1 MKSTEKIRVSLFLD
15 RNTVE
20 AADRMMKERG
30 YRSRNEFYS
39 AMIKEMNADEII
51 EKQGDFLGEKFAKAM
66 ESYEEEICKTLSKG
80 LYRYA
85 VQLEMIAK
93 ILADQYGY
101 SEEDAE
107 EIRREACR
115 NVRRLR
121 GKIPLEKILAGYY
134 KEHQIETPDH
144 FEWNEEEIF

>member
-20 AADRMMKERG
+20 TADRMMIERG

-39 AMIKEMNADEII
+39 AMIKEMNTEEII

-66 ESYEEEICKTLSKG
+66 ESYEEKVSKTLSKG
-80 LYRYA
+80 LFRYA

-101 SEEDAE
+101 SEDETE
-107 EIRREACR
+107 NIRREACR

-134 KEHQIETPDH
+134 KEHQIEAPDNY
-144 FEWNEEEIF
+144 EWDGEEIF

>member
-1 MKSTEKIRVSLFLD
+1 MKSTEKIRISLFLD

-20 AADRMMKERG
+20 TADQMMIERG

-66 ESYEEEICKTLSKG
+66 ESYEEEIRKTLSKG
-80 LYRYA
+80 LFRYA

-101 SEEDAE
+101 SEDETE
-107 EIRREACR
+107 NIRREACR

-134 KEHQIETPDH
+134 KEHEIESSDNY
-144 FEWNEEEIF
+144 EWDGEEIF

>member
-1 MKSTEKIRVSLFLD
+1 
-15 RNTVE
+15 
-20 AADRMMKERG
+20 
-30 YRSRNEFYS
+30 
-39 AMIKEMNADEII
+39 
-51 EKQGDFLGEKFAKAM
+51 
-66 ESYEEEICKTLSKG
+66 
-80 LYRYA
+80 
-85 VQLEMIAK
+85 MIAK

-134 KEHQIETPDH
+134 EEHQIETPDH

>member
-20 AADRMMKERG
+20 AADRMMIERG

-39 AMIKEMNADEII
+39 AMIKEMNTEEII

-66 ESYEEEICKTLSKG
+66 ESYEEKVSKTLSKG
-80 LYRYA
+80 LYRYT

-101 SEEDAE
+101 SEDDAE

-134 KEHQIETPDH
+134 REHEIEAPESS
-144 FEWNEEEIF
+144 EWGDE

>member
-1 MKSTEKIRVSLFLD
+1 MKSTEKIRVSLSLD

-20 AADRMMKERG
+20 TADRMMIERG

-39 AMIKEMNADEII
+39 AMINELSAEEII
-51 EKQGDFLGEKFAKAM
+51 NKQGDFLGEKFTKAM
-66 ESYEEEICKTLSKG
+66 ESYEEEIRKTLSKG
-80 LYRYA
+80 LFRYA
-85 VQLEMIAK
+85 VHLEMIAK

-101 SEEDAE
+101 SEDDAE

-134 KEHQIETPDH
+134 KEHQIETPEH
-144 FEWNEEEIF
+144 YEWDGEEIF

>member
-20 AADRMMKERG
+20 TADRMMIERG

-39 AMIKEMNADEII
+39 AMIKEMNTDEML

-66 ESYEEEICKTLSKG
+66 ESYEEKVSKTLSKG

-101 SEEDAE
+101 SEDEVE
-107 EIRREACR
+107 QIRREACR

-134 KEHQIETPDH
+134 EEHQIETPDH

>member
-20 AADRMMKERG
+20 AADRMMIERG

-51 EKQGDFLGEKFAKAM
+51 EKQGNFLGEKFAKAM
-66 ESYEEEICKTLSKG
+66 ESYEEKVSKTLSKG

-144 FEWNEEEIF
+144 FEWDGEEIF

>member
-20 AADRMMKERG
+20 AADRMMIERG

-51 EKQGDFLGEKFAKAM
+51 EKQGDFLGDKFAKVM
-66 ESYEEEICKTLSKG
+66 ESYEEEISKTLSKG

>member
-1 MKSTEKIRVSLFLD
+1 MKSTEKIRISLFLD

-20 AADRMMKERG
+20 AADRMMIERG

-39 AMIKEMNADEII
+39 AMINEISADEII

-66 ESYEEEICKTLSKG
+66 ESYEEKVSKTLSKG
-80 LYRYA
+80 LFRYA

-101 SEEDAE
+101 SEDDAE

-144 FEWNEEEIF
+144 YEWNEEEIF

>member
-1 MKSTEKIRVSLFLD
+1 MKSTEKIRVSLSLD

-20 AADRMMKERG
+20 TADRMMKERG

-39 AMIKEMNADEII
+39 AMINEMSAEEII
-51 EKQGDFLGEKFAKAM
+51 DKQGDFLGEKFAKAM
-66 ESYEEEICKTLSKG
+66 ESYEEKVSKTLSKG

-134 KEHQIETPDH
+134 KEHQIEAPEH
-144 FEWNEEEIF
+144 YEWDGEEIF

>member
-30 YRSRNEFYS
+30 YRSRNEFYT
-39 AMIKEMNADEII
+39 AMINEISAEEII
-51 EKQGDFLGEKFAKAM
+51 DKQGDFLGEKFAKAM
-66 ESYEEEICKTLSKG
+66 ESYEEEISKTISKG
-80 LYRYA
+80 LFRYA
-85 VQLEMIAK
+85 VHLEMIAK

-101 SEEDAE
+101 SEDEVE
-107 EIRREACR
+107 QIRREACR

-134 KEHQIETPDH
+134 KEHHIEAPEH
-144 FEWNEEEIF
+144 YEWNDEEIF

>member
-1 MKSTEKIRVSLFLD
+1 MKSTEKMRVSLFLD

-20 AADRMMKERG
+20 AADRMMIERG

-51 EKQGDFLGEKFAKAM
+51 ERQGDFLGEKFAKAM
-66 ESYEEEICKTLSKG
+66 ESYEEEISKTLSKG

-101 SEEDAE
+101 SEDDAE

-134 KEHQIETPDH
+134 KEHQIEAPDNY
-144 FEWNEEEIF
+144 EWDEEEIF

>member
-1 MKSTEKIRVSLFLD
+1 MKSTEKIRISLFLD

-20 AADRMMKERG
+20 TADRMMKERG

-39 AMIKEMNADEII
+39 AMINEISAEEII
-51 EKQGDFLGEKFAKAM
+51 EKQDDFLGEKFAKAM
-66 ESYEEEICKTLSKG
+66 ESYEEKVSKTLSKG

-134 KEHQIETPDH
+134 EEHHIEAPEH
-144 FEWNEEEIF
+144 YEWNDEDIF

>member
-20 AADRMMKERG
+20 AADRMMIERG

-39 AMIKEMNADEII
+39 VMIKEMNTDEML

-66 ESYEEEICKTLSKG
+66 ESYEEKVSKTLSKG
-80 LYRYA
+80 LFRYA

-101 SEEDAE
+101 SEDEVE
-107 EIRREACR
+107 QIRREACK

-134 KEHQIETPDH
+134 REHQIENSDNY
-144 FEWNEEEIF
+144 EWDGEEIF

>member
-20 AADRMMKERG
+20 TADRMMKERG

-66 ESYEEEICKTLSKG
+66 ESYEEKVSKTLSKG

-101 SEEDAE
+101 REDE
-107 EIRREACR
+107 TEKIRREACR

-134 KEHQIETPDH
+134 RDHEIESTDN
-144 FEWNEEEIF
+144 FAWDGEEIF

>member
-20 AADRMMKERG
+20 TADRMMIERG

-39 AMIKEMNADEII
+39 AMIKEMNTEEII

-66 ESYEEEICKTLSKG
+66 ESHEEKVSKTLSKG
-80 LYRYA
+80 LFRYA

-101 SEEDAE
+101 SEDEVE
-107 EIRREACR
+107 QIRREACR

-121 GKIPLEKILAGYY
+121 GKIPLEKIHAKGDHSWQN
-134 KEHQIETPDH
+134 EDRTETV
-144 FEWNEEEIF
+144 

>member
-20 AADRMMKERG
+20 AADRMMIERG

-51 EKQGDFLGEKFAKAM
+51 EKQGNFLGEKFAKAM
-66 ESYEEEICKTLSKG
+66 ESYEEKVSKTISKG
-80 LYRYA
+80 LFRYA
-85 VQLEMIAK
+85 VQLEMIAI

-101 SEEDAE
+101 GEDDAE

-134 KEHQIETPDH
+134 KEHQIETPEH
-144 FEWNEEEIF
+144 YEWNDEEIF

>member
-1 MKSTEKIRVSLFLD
+1 MKSTENIRVSLFLD

-20 AADRMMKERG
+20 TADRMMKERG

-39 AMIKEMNADEII
+39 AMINEMSAEEII
-51 EKQGDFLGEKFAKAM
+51 DKQGDFLGEKFAKAM
-66 ESYEEEICKTLSKG
+66 EFYEEEIRKTLSKG
-80 LYRYA
+80 LFRYA
-85 VQLEMIAK
+85 VHLEMIAK

-101 SEEDAE
+101 SEDEAE
-107 EIRREACR
+107 KIRREACR

-134 KEHQIETPDH
+134 REHQIEFTDNY
-144 FEWNEEEIF
+144 EWDGEEIF

>member
-20 AADRMMKERG
+20 AADRMMIERG

-39 AMIKEMNADEII
+39 AMIKEMNTEEII
-51 EKQGDFLGEKFAKAM
+51 DKQGDFLGEKFANAM
-66 ESYEEEICKTLSKG
+66 ESHEEKVSKTLSKG
-80 LYRYA
+80 LFRYA

-101 SEEDAE
+101 SEDDAE

-134 KEHQIETPDH
+134 REHQIETPDH

>member
-20 AADRMMKERG
+20 TADRMMKERG

-39 AMIKEMNADEII
+39 AMINEISAEEII
-51 EKQGDFLGEKFAKAM
+51 EKQDDFLGEKFAKAM
-66 ESYEEEICKTLSKG
+66 ESYEEKVSKTLSKG

-134 KEHQIETPDH
+134 KEHQIEFTDNY
-144 FEWNEEEIF
+144 EWDGEEIF

>member
-20 AADRMMKERG
+20 TADRMMKERG
-30 YRSRNEFYS
+30 YRSQNEFYS
-39 AMIKEMNADEII
+39 AMINEMSAEEII
-51 EKQGDFLGEKFAKAM
+51 DKQGDFLGEKFAKAM
-66 ESYEEEICKTLSKG
+66 ESYEEEIRKTLSKG
-80 LYRYA
+80 LFRYA
-85 VQLEMIAK
+85 VHLEMIAK

-101 SEEDAE
+101 NEDEAE
-107 EIRREACR
+107 EICREACR

-134 KEHQIETPDH
+134 RKHQIEAPESS
-144 FEWNEEEIF
+144 EWDDEEIF

>member
-1 MKSTEKIRVSLFLD
+1 MKSTEKIRVSLSLD
-15 RNTVE
+15 REIVE
-20 AADRMMKERG
+20 TADRMMKERG

-66 ESYEEEICKTLSKG
+66 ESYEEEIRKTLSKG
-80 LYRYA
+80 LFRYA
-85 VQLEMIAK
+85 VHLEMIAK

-101 SEEDAE
+101 SEDEAE

-134 KEHQIETPDH
+134 REHEIEAPESS
-144 FEWNEEEIF
+144 EWGDE

>member
-1 MKSTEKIRVSLFLD
+1 MKSTEKIRVSLSLD
-15 RNTVE
+15 REIVE
-20 AADRMMKERG
+20 TADRMMKERG

-39 AMIKEMNADEII
+39 AMIKEMNADEIL

-66 ESYEEEICKTLSKG
+66 ESYEEEIRKTLSKG
-80 LYRYA
+80 LFRYA
-85 VQLEMIAK
+85 VHLEMIAK

-101 SEEDAE
+101 SEDEAE

-134 KEHQIETPDH
+134 EEHQIETPEH
-144 FEWNEEEIF
+144 YEWNDEEIF

>member
-1 MKSTEKIRVSLFLD
+1 MKSTDKIRVSLFLD

-20 AADRMMKERG
+20 TADRMMKERG

-39 AMIKEMNADEII
+39 AMIKEMNTEEII

-66 ESYEEEICKTLSKG
+66 ESYEEKVSKTLSKG
-80 LYRYA
+80 LFRYA

-101 SEEDAE
+101 SEDDTE

-134 KEHQIETPDH
+134 EKHQIEAPEH
-144 FEWNEEEIF
+144 YEWNDEEIL

>member
-1 MKSTEKIRVSLFLD
+1 
-15 RNTVE
+15 
-20 AADRMMKERG
+20 MMKERG

-39 AMIKEMNADEII
+39 AMINEMSAEEII
-51 EKQGDFLGEKFAKAM
+51 NKQGDFLGEKFAKAM
-66 ESYEEEICKTLSKG
+66 ESYEEEIRKTLSKG
-80 LYRYA
+80 LFRYA
-85 VQLEMIAK
+85 VHLEMIAK

-101 SEEDAE
+101 NEDEAE

-134 KEHQIETPDH
+134 EERQIEPPENY
-144 FEWNEEEIF
+144 EWDDEEIF

>member
-20 AADRMMKERG
+20 AADRMMIERG

-39 AMIKEMNADEII
+39 AMIKEMNTDEII
-51 EKQGDFLGEKFAKAM
+51 EKQGNFLGEKFAKAM
-66 ESYEEEICKTLSKG
+66 ESYEEKVSKTLSKG

-101 SEEDAE
+101 SEDDAE

-134 KEHQIETPDH
+134 MEHQNETPDH

>member
-1 MKSTEKIRVSLFLD
+1 MKSTEKIRVSLSLD

-20 AADRMMKERG
+20 TADRMMKERG

-39 AMIKEMNADEII
+39 AMINEMSAEEII
-51 EKQGDFLGEKFAKAM
+51 DKQGDFLGEKFAKAM
-66 ESYEEEICKTLSKG
+66 ESYEEKISKTLSKG
-80 LYRYA
+80 LFRYA
-85 VQLEMIAK
+85 VHLEMIAK

-101 SEEDAE
+101 SEDETE
-107 EIRREACR
+107 NIRREACR

-134 KEHQIETPDH
+134 KEHEIESSDNY
-144 FEWNEEEIF
+144 EWDGEEIF

>member
-15 RNTVE
+15 RNTAE
-20 AADRMMKERG
+20 TADRMMKERG

-39 AMIKEMNADEII
+39 AMINEMSAEEII
-51 EKQGDFLGEKFAKAM
+51 DKQGDFLGEKFAKAM
-66 ESYEEEICKTLSKG
+66 ESYEEEISKTLSKG
-80 LYRYA
+80 LFRYA
-85 VQLEMIAK
+85 VHLEMIAK

-101 SEEDAE
+101 NEDEAE

-134 KEHQIETPDH
+134 RKHQIEVPESS
-144 FEWNEEEIF
+144 EWDDEEIF

>member
-15 RNTVE
+15 KNTVE
-20 AADRMMKERG
+20 TADRMMKERG

-39 AMIKEMNADEII
+39 AMINEMSAEEVID
-51 EKQGDFLGEKFAKAM
+51 KQGDFLGEKFAKAM
-66 ESYEEEICKTLSKG
+66 KSYEEEINKTISKG
-80 LYRYA
+80 LFRYA
-85 VQLEMIAK
+85 VHLEMIAK

-101 SEEDAE
+101 SEDETE
-107 EIRREACR
+107 QIRREACR

-134 KEHQIETPDH
+134 KEHQIETPQNY
-144 FEWNEEEIF
+144 EWNDEDIV

>member
-15 RNTVE
+15 RNTAE
-20 AADRMMKERG
+20 TADRMMIERG

-66 ESYEEEICKTLSKG
+66 ESYEEKVSKTLSKG

-93 ILADQYGY
+93 ILAVQYGY
-101 SEEDAE
+101 SEDEVE
-107 EIRREACR
+107 QIRREACR

-134 KEHQIETPDH
+134 KEHHIESPEH
-144 FEWNEEEIF
+144 YEWNGEEIF

>member
-1 MKSTEKIRVSLFLD
+1 MKSTEKIRISLFLD

-20 AADRMMKERG
+20 TADRMMVERG

-66 ESYEEEICKTLSKG
+66 ESHEEKVSKTLSKG
-80 LYRYA
+80 LFRYA

-107 EIRREACR
+107 QIRREACR

-134 KEHQIETPDH
+134 KEYQIEAPEH
-144 FEWNEEEIF
+144 YEWDGEEIF

>member
-15 RNTVE
+15 RITVE
-20 AADRMMKERG
+20 TADRMMKERG
-30 YRSRNEFYS
+30 YRSRNEFYT
-39 AMIKEMNADEII
+39 AMINEMNTDEII
-51 EKQGDFLGEKFAKAM
+51 DKQGDFLGEKFAKAM
-66 ESYEEEICKTLSKG
+66 ESYEKKVSKTFAKG
-80 LYRYA
+80 LFRYA
-85 VQLEMIAK
+85 VHLEMITK

-101 SEEDAE
+101 SEDDAE

-134 KEHQIETPDH
+134 RDHEIESSDN
-144 FEWNEEEIF
+144 FAWDGEEIF

>member
-20 AADRMMKERG
+20 TADRMMIESG

-39 AMIKEMNADEII
+39 AMIKEMNTDEML

-66 ESYEEEICKTLSKG
+66 ESYEEKVSKTLSKG

-101 SEEDAE
+101 SEDDAE
-107 EIRREACR
+107 KIRREACR

-134 KEHQIETPDH
+134 REHQIENSDNY
-144 FEWNEEEIF
+144 EWDGEEIF